1 MSDALSRIL
10 ELCTTLGACAETMDA
25 LRAAHPVGAA
35 THAGADADAD
45 GDAPLWGGT
54 VGTGASKVN
63 GTSYWFDDIEPVYGE
78 LDELIRYA
86 TVDLHESILSD
97 QRVRALAPANHRVR
111 AAYERDKELI
121 QARSLVQA
129 GDGRARLKRTIEHE
143 TYWALGEE
151 LRSAIDGSRRIL
163 VVGSGPLPLTALC
176 IGSTLDVRVTCAERD
191 AECHDLG
198 RQLIAMSGLGGRIES
213 INADVLDLTELD
225 GYDAIVGVV
234 LLGVSNGG
242 GGQQENTKAAIAR
255 HIIDKMS
262 PGMRMVLRDP
272 HGLGKLLYPS
282 LDLDPS
288 ADVDVTRHVPKVG
301 PTDPYRS
308 GLVVAERRSPGSG
321 HAH

>member
-10 ELCTTLGACAETMDA
+10 ELCTALGACAQTMDA
-25 LRAAHPVGAA
+25 SRAAHPVGAA
-35 THAGADADAD
+35 TPAGTD

-54 VGTGASKVN
+54 VGTGALNIN
-63 GTSYWFDDIEPVYGE
+63 GASYWFDDIEPVYGE

-86 TVDLHESILSD
+86 TTELHESVLSD
-97 QRVRALAPANHRVR
+97 ERVRALAPANHRVR

-121 QARSLVQA
+121 QARNLVRA
-129 GDGRARLKRTIEHE
+129 GDGRARLQRTIEHE

-151 LRSAIDGSRRIL
+151 LRSALDGSRRIM

-176 IGSTLDVRVTCAERD
+176 IGSTLDVRVTCVERD

-198 RQLIAMSGLGGRIES
+198 RQLIAMSGLEERFES
-213 INADVLDLTELD
+213 INADILDLTEFE

-234 LLGVSNGG
+234 LLGVST
-242 GGQQENTKAAIAR
+242 GGQQESTKATIAH
-255 HIIDKMS
+255 HIIDRMS
-262 PGMRMVLRDP
+262 SGMRMVLRDP

-282 LDLDPS
+282 VDLAPR
-288 ADVDVTRHVPKVG
+288 ADVAVTRHVPKIG
-301 PTDPYRS
+301 PSHPYRS
-308 GLVVAERRSPGSG
+308 GLVVAERRWPGSG

>member
-1 MSDALSRIL
+1 LSDALSRIL
-10 ELCTTLGACAETMDA
+10 ELCTTLGACAQTMDA
-25 LRAAHPVGAA
+25 SRAAHPVGAA
-35 THAGADADAD
+35 TPAGTD

-54 VGTGASKVN
+54 VGAGALKIN
-63 GTSYWFDDIEPVYGE
+63 GASYWFDDIEPVYGE

-86 TVDLHESILSD
+86 TTELHESVLSD
-97 QRVRALAPANHRVR
+97 ERVRALAPANHRVR

-121 QARSLVQA
+121 QARNLVRA
-129 GDGRARLKRTIEHE
+129 GDGRARLQRTIEHE

-151 LRSAIDGSRRIL
+151 LRSALDGSRRIM

-176 IGSTLDVRVTCAERD
+176 IGSTLDVGVTCVERD

-198 RQLIAMSGLGGRIES
+198 RQLIAMSGLEERFES
-213 INADVLDLTELD
+213 INADILDLTEFE

-234 LLGVSNGG
+234 LLGVST
-242 GGQQENTKAAIAR
+242 GGQQESTKATIAH
-255 HIIDKMS
+255 HIIDRMS

-282 LDLDPS
+282 VDLAPS
-288 ADVDVTRHVPKVG
+288 NHVDVTRHVPKVG
-301 PTDPYRS
+301 PSHPYRS

>member
-1 MSDALSRIL
+1 LSGAPTRIL

-25 LRAAHPVGAA
+25 LRAAHPVGTA
-35 THAGADADAD
+35 ADADS
-45 GDAPLWGGT
+45 DAPLWGGT
-54 VGTGASKVN
+54 VGAGTLKVN
-63 GTSYWFDDIEPVYGE
+63 GASYWFDDIEPVYGE

-86 TVDLHESILSD
+86 TVDLHESVLSD
-97 QRVRALAPANHRVR
+97 ERVRALAPANHRVR

-121 QARSLVQA
+121 QARNLLQV
-129 GDGRARLKRTIEHE
+129 GDGRARLKRTIEDE
-143 TYWALGEE
+143 TYWAMGEE
-151 LRSAIDGSRRIL
+151 LRSAIHGSRRIL

-176 IGSTLDVRVTCAERD
+176 IGSTLDVRVTCVERD

-198 RQLIAMSGLGGRIES
+198 QQLIALSGLDERFES
-213 INADVLDLTELD
+213 INADILDLTEFD

-234 LLGVSNGG
+234 LLGVST
-242 GGQQENTKAAIAR
+242 GGQQESTKATIAH
-255 HIIDKMS
+255 HIIDQMS

-282 LDLDPS
+282 VDIDPS

-301 PTDPYRS
+301 PTQPYRS
-308 GLVVAERRSPGSG
+308 GLLVAERRSPGSG

>member
-1 MSDALSRIL
+1 MSDALSRIV

-25 LRAAHPVGAA
+25 SRAAHPVGAA
-35 THAGADADAD
+35 LAPDVD

-54 VGTGASKVN
+54 VGAGASKVN
-63 GTSYWFDDIEPVYGE
+63 GVSYWFDDVEPVYSE

-86 TVDLHESILSD
+86 PVDLHQIVLSD
-97 QRVRALAPANHRVR
+97 ERVRALAPANHRVR

-121 QARSLVQA
+121 QARNLVQA
-129 GDGRARLKRTIEHE
+129 GDGRARLRRTIEHE

-176 IGSTLDVRVTCAERD
+176 IGSALDVRVTCVERD
-191 AECHDLG
+191 AECHELG
-198 RQLIAMSGLGGRIES
+198 RQLIALSGLEEKFES
-213 INADVLDLTELD
+213 INADILELTEFD
-225 GYDAIVGVV
+225 GYDAVVGVV
-234 LLGVSNGG
+234 LLGVST
-242 GGQQENTKAAIAR
+242 GGQQGSTKATIAR
-255 HIIDKMS
+255 HIIDHMS

-282 LDLDPS
+282 VDLDPS
-288 ADVDVTRHVPKVG
+288 AGVDVTRHVPKVG
-301 PTDPYRS
+301 PNHPYRS
-308 GLVVAERRSPGSG
+308 GLIVAERRSPGAG

>member
-25 LRAAHPVGAA
+25 SRAAHPVDAA
-35 THAGADADAD
+35 AHAGTDV
-45 GDAPLWGGT
+45 DAPLWGGT
-54 VGTGASKVN
+54 VGAGVLKINGA
-63 GTSYWFDDIEPVYGE
+63 SYWFDDIEPVYGE

-86 TVDLHESILSD
+86 TADLHESVLTD
-97 QRVRALAPANHRVR
+97 ERVRALAPANHRVR

-121 QARSLVQA
+121 QARNLLQA
-129 GDGRARLKRTIEHE
+129 RDGRARLQGTIEHE
-143 TYWALGEE
+143 SYWALGEE
-151 LRSAIDGSRRIL
+151 LRSAIHGSRHIL

-176 IGSTLDVRVTCAERD
+176 IGSTLDVRVTCVERD

-198 RQLIAMSGLGGRIES
+198 RQLIAMSGLEHKFES
-213 INADVLDLTELD
+213 INADILDLTEFD

-234 LLGVSNGG
+234 LLGVST
-242 GGQQENTKAAIAR
+242 GGQQESTKATIAH
-255 HIIDKMS
+255 HIIDRMS
-262 PGMRMVLRDP
+262 PGRRMVLRDP

-282 LDLDPS
+282 VDLASS
-288 ADVDVTRHVPKVG
+288 ADVAVTRHVPKIG
-301 PTDPYRS
+301 PSHPYRS

>member
-1 MSDALSRIL
+1 LSDALSRIL

-25 LRAAHPVGAA
+25 SRAAHPVGTA
-35 THAGADADAD
+35 THAGAD

-54 VGTGASKVN
+54 VGAGALKVN

-86 TVDLHESILSD
+86 TAELHESVLSD
-97 QRVRALAPANHRVR
+97 ERVRVLAPANHRLR

-121 QARSLVQA
+121 QARNLLQA
-129 GDGRARLKRTIEHE
+129 CDGRARLMRTIEQE

-151 LRSAIDGSRRIL
+151 LRNAIHGSRHIL

-176 IGSTLDVRVTCAERD
+176 IGSTLDVRVTCVERD

-198 RQLIAMSGLGGRIES
+198 RQLIALSGLDERFES
-213 INADVLDLTELD
+213 INADILELTEFD

-234 LLGVSNGG
+234 LLGVSTGD
-242 GGQQENTKAAIAR
+242 QQESTKATIAH
-255 HIIDKMS
+255 HIVDRMS
-262 PGMRMVLRDP
+262 PGVRMVLRDP

-282 LDLDPS
+282 VNLAPS
-288 ADVDVTRHVPKVG
+288 ADVDVTRHVPNVG
-301 PTDPYRS
+301 PSHPYRS